1 MTGERL
7 EWVTKLIGFEGD
19 IEETIQKLNT
29 FEWDY
34 TGDPIVLRK
43 EDAASVL
50 ERYIDGQITSGDIE
64 KWADAIELREDIAY
78 EPSSFEWLENVIC
91 TLSAPEI
98 NGLIDAK
105 QIHAL
110 LEQRPL

>member
-1 MTGERL
+1 MSVKRL
-7 EWVTKLIGFEGD
+7 NLVKKLVGFEGR

-34 TGDPIVLRK
+34 AGGPIVLTK
-43 EDAASVL
+43 EAAVTIL
-50 ERYIDGQITSGDIE
+50 ERYLDGQITSGEIE
-64 KWADAIELREDIAY
+64 KWADAIELREDIVY
-78 EPSSFEWLENVIC
+78 ESSSFEWLESVIT

-105 QIHAL
+105 QVQAL